1 VSPLYNDVWPKKLVF
16 GKVLDGMEML
26 LLLPANM
33 PKSIQQK
40 TTAETIMD
48 QWVGS
53 IQVYSYSPD
62 NFYQKRVSGHFTFF
76 VFATFGFASVR

>member
-1 VSPLYNDVWPKKLVF
+1 
-16 GKVLDGMEML
+16 ML
-26 LLLPANM
+26 LLLLRKI

-40 TTAETIMD
+40 TSAETLMD
-48 QWVGS
+48 QWFGS

-62 NFYQKRVSGHFTFF
+62 NFYQKRGAGHFTFF

>member
-1 VSPLYNDVWPKKLVF
+1 MQNDVWPKKLVF
-16 GKVLDGMEML
+16 GKVLDGLEML
-26 LLLPANM
+26 LLLLTKM
-33 PKSIQQK
+33 PKSIQHK
-40 TTAETIMD
+40 TSAETFMD

-62 NFYQKRVSGHFTFF
+62 SFYQKRVSGHFTFF

>member
-1 VSPLYNDVWPKKLVF
+1 
-16 GKVLDGMEML
+16 ML
-26 LLLPANM
+26 LLLLRKM
-33 PKSIQQK
+33 PKAIQQK
-40 TTAETIMD
+40 TSAETLMD
-48 QWVGS
+48 QWFGS